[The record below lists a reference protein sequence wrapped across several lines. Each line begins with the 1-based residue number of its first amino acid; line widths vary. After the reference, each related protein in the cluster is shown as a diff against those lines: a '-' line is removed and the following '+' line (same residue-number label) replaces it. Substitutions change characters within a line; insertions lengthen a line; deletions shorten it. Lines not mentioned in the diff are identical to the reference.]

1 MAKNKL
7 GSIDYTPII
16 VLGALFGG
24 AYYLVKSGF
33 FSSGNDLNNG
43 QLAEQNAAAVN
54 ADLKAAQAS
63 GEQQQ
68 QSNTALQNIASSIYQ
83 FGTDTSQ
90 ISVGGT
96 LSDTAQSN
104 IVDQMGLIGSLV
116 DLLLVIKFFGTKNV
130 GTHWYSICNSLGVGC
145 TAVNLND
152 FFDVV
157 LSKQNIALINQNL
170 AGNGINYTFT

>member
-1 MAKNKL
+1 MARKKL

-16 VLGALFGG
+16 VLGALLGG

-33 FSSGNDLNNG
+33 FSSGNAINNS
-43 QLAEQNAAAVN
+43 QLTAQNATAVN
-54 ADLKAAQAS
+54 SDLQAAQAS

-68 QSNTALQNIASSIYQ
+68 QSNTSLQNIASSIYQ
-83 FGTDTSQ
+83 FGTDSSE

-104 IVDQMGLIGSLV
+104 IVDQMSLIGSLV